1 MHGRGTKGSMQAAT
15 DTSTTS
21 VTTPPR
27 LPEEERLRADL
38 YDFLSGLLAKAPD
51 DAKLEAIAKLEPGVG
66 AIGQA
71 INTLSRMASTFSAH
85 QIDREFHDLFIGLSR
100 GELLPFGSYYLTGF
114 LHEKPLAAL
123 RNDMARLG
131 IERAEDVHEPE
142 DHIASVFE
150 IMGGLIRGKFEQGSD
165 CIHAQHDFFKAH
177 IDPWAHHFFTDLEG
191 AKNAVFYAA
200 VGTLG
205 RLLVEI
211 EREAFRMEGTTPDGK
226 MPSGN
231 APSGQ
236 PA

>member
-1 MHGRGTKGSMQAAT
+1 MHGREPTGRMQAAA
-15 DTSTTS
+15 DTPTND
-21 VTTPPR
+21 VTAPPR
-27 LPEEERLRADL
+27 LPDEERLRADL

-51 DAKLEAIAKLEPGVG
+51 DAKLEAIARLEPAEG

-71 INTLSRMASTFSAH
+71 VHTLSRMASTFSAH

-114 LHEKPLAAL
+114 LHEKPLATL

-131 IERAEDVHEPE
+131 VARADDVHEPE
-142 DHIASVFE
+142 DHIASVLE
-150 IMGGLIRGKFEQGSD
+150 IMGGLIRGKFEQGSN

-211 EREAFRMEGTTPDGK
+211 EREAFRMEGAAPEGTTPQGD
-226 MPSGN
+226 